1 MRLKSKYVLRHFADK
16 WIAVSV
22 DDSADQNN
30 AFITMNKSGAFVWE
44 LLQNEI
50 SYDEI
55 IYQLTKKYDVDKACA
70 KEDLDAFLD
79 NIRKAGMLN
88 E

>member
-30 AFITMNKSGAFVWE
+30 AFITMNKSRAFV
-44 LLQNEI
+44 
-50 SYDEI
+50 
-55 IYQLTKKYDVDKACA
+55 
-70 KEDLDAFLD
+70 
-79 NIRKAGMLN
+79 
-88 E
+88 